1 MAETVAPSVD
11 LSPVYH
17 RAHEVGSL
25 RVTDE
30 VRTRAPGDAEPPE
43 EKKSVW
49 SSIFNLVMFLVG
61 GAALAWMLRTTS
73 WPELEA
79 VVVDVGAWAWVILGL
94 ELISLV
100 LDAAA
105 WHAFMRPEARMV
117 PFWRVLGAWTSGR
130 ALNVL
135 TPGGALGEATK
146 VTMLINHAPRAR
158 VLSSIVL
165 INVSMLY
172 FSVAVMVIG
181 IPITLLLTDLPSE
194 LKVLVG
200 IGIAVIV
207 PAMVALGFVIQR
219 GAMATL
225 VATLR
230 RFRMIS
236 IERAKTWKDKLKDV
250 DHHIK
255 ELHTDRT
262 SGTRAGFGFVL
273 ASKLVTY
280 AATVVLLAAVGVPL
294 TPALIIGVLSVGV
307 LISWISAIV
316 PLGLGLADG
325 GNYALYALLGATG
338 PQGLFVTMLAR
349 ARTVAVAILGLAM
362 MAGLTVLDRLFK
374 RRIQQKIIALKEKA
388 EAEANPASAP
398 TSP

>member
-1 MAETVAPSVD
+1 
-11 LSPVYH
+11 
-17 RAHEVGSL
+17 
-25 RVTDE
+25 VTDE
-30 VRTRAPGDAEPPE
+30 VRTAARNGAEPPAE
-43 EKKSVW
+43 DKSLW
-49 SSIFNLVMFLVG
+49 SSIFNLAMFVVG

-73 WPELEA
+73 WPELAEVISGVGGWA
-79 VVVDVGAWAWVILGL
+79 VVLLVL
-94 ELISLV
+94 ELVSLV

-172 FSVAVMVIG
+172 FSVSVMVIG
-181 IPITLLLTDLPSE
+181 IPITLLLTDLPSQ
-194 LKVLVG
+194 LKAVVG
-200 IGIAVIV
+200 VGVAVIV
-207 PAMVALGFVIQR
+207 PAMVALGFIIQR
-219 GAMATL
+219 GAIATL
-225 VATLR
+225 VGTLR
-230 RFRMIS
+230 RFRWIS
-236 IERAKTWKDKLKDV
+236 AERARTWKGKLKDV

-262 SGTRAGFGFVL
+262 SGTRAGFAFVL

-280 AATVVLLAAVGVPL
+280 AATVALLAAVGVPL
-294 TPALIIGVLSVGV
+294 SPALIIGVLSVGV
-307 LISWISAIV
+307 LISWIAAIV

-338 PQGLFVTMLAR
+338 PQGLFVTMLSR

-374 RRIQQKIIALKEKA
+374 RRIQLKIAALKEKA
-388 EAEANPASAP
+388 EAEANPR
-398 TSP
+398 